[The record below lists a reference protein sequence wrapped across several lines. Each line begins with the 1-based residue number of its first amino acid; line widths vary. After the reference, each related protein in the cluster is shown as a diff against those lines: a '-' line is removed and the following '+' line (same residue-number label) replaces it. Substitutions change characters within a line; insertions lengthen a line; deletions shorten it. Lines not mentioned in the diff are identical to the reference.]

1 MRFKKDGMNN
11 YFDSVQDI
19 IKEYSDGHIRPL
31 RECCET
37 IKAYRAENEK
47 SNPYRLVAANFEK
60 YNNST
65 AGQDE
70 SDGYYFYEYLKSLGK
85 DDEYSFPLKNGK
97 IVTAKVNL
105 FEPYEDIG
113 NGEKIIKPQ
122 WHLFVA
128 YYAYL
133 DAAYNHLEN
142 HILEKT
148 GWNYKD
154 LKREVNRTINLWI
167 QEARIKK

>member
-1 MRFKKDGMNN
+1 M
-11 YFDSVQDI
+11 
-19 IKEYSDGHIRPL
+19 
-31 RECCET
+31 
-37 IKAYRAENEK
+37 
-47 SNPYRLVAANFEK
+47 
-60 YNNST
+60 
-65 AGQDE
+65 
-70 SDGYYFYEYLKSLGK
+70 
-85 DDEYSFPLKNGK
+85 GK